1 LFITPP
7 TVFFGRVMPAKKK
20 TVKKAAK
27 KKAVKKTVPAIDLIA
42 EIGKINTADVK
53 QPGFFIVIGAIK
65 TLEAHI
71 AKTPSDA
78 KPTRAAVKALKG
90 TLKEFKGDKDS
101 NYKTAEARRLAGLV
115 SDFLRLDTGKK
126 TTKLKCG
133 AKSLADTRTAI
144 AFKDRV
150 NKANA
155 KNYLEWSGEDLVE
168 LVEKIPSLASTG
180 AKMKKDFESTFAAA
194 EKAGKKFT
202 KKAYLFTKTYFNA
215 GKDKNTDVVVKAKNK
230 NYVARPAKELK
241 KKLKK

>member
-1 LFITPP
+1 MFITPP

-115 SDFLRLDTGKK
+115 SDFVRLKTGKK
-126 TTKLKCG
+126 STKLKRG
-133 AKSLADTRTAI
+133 AKSLADTRTSI

>member
-27 KKAVKKTVPAIDLIA
+27 KKAVKKTPPVNLITEID
-42 EIGKINTADVK
+42 KINNAGNK
-53 QPGFFIVIGAIK
+53 QPGLDLVNAAVK

-71 AKTPSDA
+71 AKTPADA
-78 KPTRAAVKALKG
+78 KPTRAAVRALKG

-115 SDFLRLDTGKK
+115 SNFLRLDTGKK

-133 AKSLADTRTAI
+133 AKSLAEHRTAI

-150 NKANA
+150 NKANE
-155 KNYLEWSGEDLVE
+155 KNNLEWLREDLIE
-168 LVEKIPSLASTG
+168 LVEKIPSLSTTG
-180 AKMKKDFESTFAAA
+180 VKIKKDLETSFDKA
-194 EKAGKKFT
+194 EKAGKKFS
-202 KKAYLFTKTYFNA
+202 KKVYLFTKTYFNA
-215 GKDKNTDVVVKAKNK
+215 GKDSKTDVVIKKKNK
-230 NYVARPAKELK
+230 NYVARSANELRKDLK
-241 KKLKK
+241 K

>member
-1 LFITPP
+1 
-7 TVFFGRVMPAKKK
+7 MAAKKK
-20 TVKKAAK
+20 TKRKTVKKTAK
-27 KKAVKKTVPAIDLIA
+27 KKAAKKTVPAINLIL
-42 EIGKINTADVK
+42 EIGKIDNAGDK
-53 QPGFFIVIGAIK
+53 QPGLDLVNAAVK

-71 AKTPSDA
+71 AKTPADA
-78 KPTRAAVKALKG
+78 KPTRAALRALKG
-90 TLKEFKGDKDS
+90 SLKEFKGDKDS

-133 AKSLADTRTAI
+133 AKSLAEHRTAI

-155 KNYLEWSGEDLVE
+155 KNNLEWIGEDLVE

-230 NYVARPAKELK
+230 NYVARSAKELK